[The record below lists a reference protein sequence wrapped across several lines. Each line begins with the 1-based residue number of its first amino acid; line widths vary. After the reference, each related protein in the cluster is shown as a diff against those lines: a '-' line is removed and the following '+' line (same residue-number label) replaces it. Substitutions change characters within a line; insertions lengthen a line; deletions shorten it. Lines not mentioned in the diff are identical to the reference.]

1 MDLISGF
8 LDFIFWGL
16 KVIVIILYLSYQYW
30 YIAIPLWILVFY
42 LVTVI
47 FPNGFVSVSGSGSS
61 SSGVYT
67 VTTFGDKDNFSRT
80 KVRIDNS
87 PN

>member
-1 MDLISGF
+1 MDLVSGF
-8 LDFIFWGL
+8 INFMFWGL

-30 YIAIPLWILVFY
+30 YIAIPLWILIFY

-47 FPNGFVSVSGSGSS
+47 FPNGFVSGSGSS

>member
-30 YIAIPLWILVFY
+30 YIAIPLWILAFY
-42 LVTVI
+42 LVTII
-47 FPNGFVSVSGSGSS
+47 FPNGFVSGPGSS
-61 SSGVYT
+61 SNVYT